1 AATKAK
7 LVGSLHPTDVL
18 GNRGIRSV
26 VRLAGNC
33 GPAPDGKAQ
42 PAGDGEVDHLAAQG
56 SIVRAE
62 IRQRPVI
69 VVDLHDVGTASRKA
83 QGTDEVGANQVRVS
97 NAQLVIQ
104 VIDTIRVDRQRVL
117 SIKRGIDLERS
128 SGEAAENG
136 VLLAFLPVHS

>member
-1 AATKAK
+1 MIEAATKAK

-56 SIVRAE
+56 RVVRPE
-62 IRQRPVI
+62 IRQRRVI
-69 VVDLHDVGTASRKA
+69 IVDVYDVGTACRKA
-83 QGTDEVGANQVRVS
+83 QGADDVATDQVRIPK
-97 NAQLVIQ
+97 AQLVIQ
-104 VIDTIRVDRQRVL
+104 VLDTIRVDRQGVL
-117 SIKRGIDLERS
+117 SIKR
-128 SGEAAENG
+128 
-136 VLLAFLPVHS
+136 